1 MPPTGA
7 DLWRILLPLLAGAAS
22 IYLLLPRPRPFNP
35 LIGLAAGVAALVL
48 AGALLLKPVGL
59 SPESVLFYSF
69 SALAVAS
76 GALLA
81 TQQNPARAA
90 LSFTLVILSTCGL
103 FLLLAAPF
111 LMAATIIVY
120 AGAIIVTF
128 LFVIMLA
135 QQEGYSDADAR
146 SREPGLAV
154 LTGFLLL
161 AVLLHVVRLAND
173 NSKIDGLMAEAEA
186 FKASGKPLS
195 AQKLAEAAKPD
206 AQNLGPV
213 ETRVSDLLKEL
224 GHSDLAKG
232 FEGYEFKFKQ
242 KTEEEK
248 KATAAAVM
256 DECRR
261 LLAEARQ
268 RGMSARPRPAE
279 EGKAPARPARPM
291 SAHSGAP
298 ASVPHDQ
305 IRRDPKTGVP
315 EMPADNAA
323 ALGRSLFTDYLLPV
337 ELGGFLLLV
346 ATVGAIAIAQK
357 HKQAEGVRG

>member
-1 MPPTGA
+1 MTPFAAEEAGPVLA
-7 DLWRILLPLLAGAAS
+7 RWWPIVLPLLAGGAS
-22 IYLLLPRPRPFNP
+22 LYLLLPRPRPFHP
-35 LIGLAAGVAALVL
+35 AFGALAGVAALIL
-48 AGALLLKPVGL
+48 AATHLLRPLGL
-59 SPESVLFYSF
+59 TPESVLFYSF
-69 SALAVAS
+69 SALAVIS

-154 LTGFLLL
+154 LTGLLL
-161 AVLLHVVRLAND
+161 LGVILHVIRMAGD
-173 NSKIDGLMAEAEA
+173 NSEVDRLSAEAAE
-186 FKASGKPLS
+186 FKKSGQPLS
-195 AQKLAEAAKPD
+195 ADDFTRGTA
-206 AQNLGPV
+206 V
-213 ETRVSDLLKEL
+213 EKRVGDLLDRL
-224 GHSDLAKG
+224 GHLDLKDRLVAL
-232 FEGYEFKFKQ
+232 EFGMKQ
-242 KTEEEK
+242 ETDDEK
-248 KATAAAVM
+248 RATAAAVM

-261 LLAEARQ
+261 SLEEARL
-268 RGMSARPRPAE
+268 RGAMARPRT
-279 EGKAPARPARPM
+279 RPGTM
-291 SAHSGAP
+291 SPHSGTP
-298 ASVPHDQ
+298 ADTPHDQ

-323 ALGRSLFTDYLLPV
+323 VLGRALFTDYLLPV

-357 HKQAEGVRG
+357 HKAGEGVSG